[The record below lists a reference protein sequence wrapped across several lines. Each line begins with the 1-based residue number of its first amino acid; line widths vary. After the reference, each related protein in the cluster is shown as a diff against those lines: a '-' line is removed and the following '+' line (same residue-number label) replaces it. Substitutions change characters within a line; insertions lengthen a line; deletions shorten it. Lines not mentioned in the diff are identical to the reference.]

1 MEEFAV
7 AIGGLIGA
15 MVAAFGTTAFI
26 GLRLWRGLKS
36 VAKGTTAVRADMSE
50 ALGSR
55 EDDDATAPHRERRKT
70 GSFQTI
76 VRDEL
81 DAHLAPLDRRFDRLE
96 DALDGISTRQAD
108 LDLAVKEQ
116 AELVKEQ
123 AELIADLSRSHGKV
137 AARTA
142 EHSAKLN
149 VASAEESM
157 ARGRL

>member
-1 MEEFAV
+1 
-7 AIGGLIGA
+7 

-50 ALGSR
+50 ALGPR
-55 EDDDATAPHRERRKT
+55 EDDDATAPHRRERRKT

-116 AELVKEQ
+116 AEL
-123 AELIADLSRSHGKV
+123 IADLSRSHGKV

>member
-1 MEEFAV
+1 VEEFAV

-116 AELVKEQ
+116 AEL
-123 AELIADLSRSHGKV
+123 IADLSRSHGKV